1 MNNKKN
7 TTIIV
12 KKQKHNIIQW
22 SKKNYIKPILNDLF
36 ENLKLNINI
45 NNYEL
50 TLDENIVFNKF
61 ISLIYHINII

>member
-1 MNNKKN
+1 MNNKN
-7 TTIIV
+7 ITTIIV

-22 SKKNYIKPILNDLF
+22 SKNSYIKPILNDLF
-36 ENLKLNINI
+36 ENFKLHINV